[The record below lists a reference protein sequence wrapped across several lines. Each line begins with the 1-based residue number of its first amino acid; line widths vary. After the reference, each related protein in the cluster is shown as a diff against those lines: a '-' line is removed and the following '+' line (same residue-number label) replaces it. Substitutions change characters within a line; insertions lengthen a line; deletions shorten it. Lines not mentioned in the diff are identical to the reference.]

1 MIQRIQ
7 SLYLLVASL
16 LTSLLLFLN
25 TALIQ
30 TSDNLLFEFTTQ
42 KIVNSFNQEL
52 LYSQI
57 PLMLLTIILIIFG
70 LYIIFQFKKRA
81 FQKKLSWI
89 LLVLHLVLIA
99 AVFYF
104 LGEASKNIPNVVK
117 TTYLFPIVIPF
128 VNVVL
133 VFLAIRGISNDEALI
148 KAVDRI
154 R

>member
-7 SLYLLVASL
+7 SLYLLIATV
-16 LTSLLLFLN
+16 LTAFLLFLN

-30 TSDNLLFEFTTQ
+30 TSDALLFEFTTQ

-52 LYSQI
+52 LYRQI
-57 PLMLLTIILIIFG
+57 PLLLLNVVMILFG
-70 LYIIFQFKKRA
+70 LYIIFQFKNRA
-81 FQKKLSWI
+81 LQKKLSWV
-89 LLVLHLVLIA
+89 LLVLNLVFIA
-99 AVFYF
+99 ALFYF
-104 LGEASKNIPNVVK
+104 LGEASKNIPNVSK

-128 VNVVL
+128 VNAVL